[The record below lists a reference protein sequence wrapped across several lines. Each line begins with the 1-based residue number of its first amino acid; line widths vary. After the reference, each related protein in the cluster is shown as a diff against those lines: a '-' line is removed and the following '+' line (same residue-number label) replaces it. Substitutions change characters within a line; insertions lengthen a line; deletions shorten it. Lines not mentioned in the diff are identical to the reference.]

1 MLRVLRVSRVL
12 RLSKSNQ
19 GLQSTLQTIT
29 KAFPAIINVFGLLM
43 LIFFMEA
50 TLGVFF
56 FSTITEGEIIGR
68 FKNFSTWDDAFLIL
82 FAMSTGEEWNLIM
95 YDCSRVPPN
104 CEEGVN
110 CGSPWAWAYFVCFIM
125 LVTHIMLNLFVL
137 IIIEQFDKYDPT
149 KENPVQIYQDRLQ
162 EFESKWTDATVNQ
175 KCEYLKEGELINFY
189 KSLKPNIG
197 LPQ

>member
-1 MLRVLRVSRVL
+1 
-12 RLSKSNQ
+12 
-19 GLQSTLQTIT
+19 
-29 KAFPAIINVFGLLM
+29 
-43 LIFFMEA
+43 MEA

-104 CEEGVN
+104 CTEGVN
-110 CGSPWAWAYFVCFIM
+110 CGSPWAWAYFVAFIM

-149 KENPVQIYQDRLQ
+149 KENPMQIYQERLQ

>member
-1 MLRVLRVSRVL
+1 
-12 RLSKSNQ
+12 
-19 GLQSTLQTIT
+19 
-29 KAFPAIINVFGLLM
+29 
-43 LIFFMEA
+43 MEA

-149 KENPVQIYQDRLQ
+149 KENPVQIYQDRFQ